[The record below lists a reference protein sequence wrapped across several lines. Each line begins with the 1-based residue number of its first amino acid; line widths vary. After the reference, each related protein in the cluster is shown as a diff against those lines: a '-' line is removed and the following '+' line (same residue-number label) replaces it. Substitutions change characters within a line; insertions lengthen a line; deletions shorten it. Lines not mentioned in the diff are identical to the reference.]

1 MCADMDFKWRVV
13 DNAYL
18 MLYVLTKINKMTLTT
33 EQEIRDELEEITKE
47 LVKLQGQKYRTDI
60 VEKNKEYKEL
70 CYKMWFLE
78 ERKKNLLNLIKKLHG
93 YDG

>member
-18 MLYVLTKINKMTLTT
+18 MLYVLTKTNKMN
-33 EQEIRDELEEITKE
+33 EQEIRNELEEITKE

-93 YDG
+93 